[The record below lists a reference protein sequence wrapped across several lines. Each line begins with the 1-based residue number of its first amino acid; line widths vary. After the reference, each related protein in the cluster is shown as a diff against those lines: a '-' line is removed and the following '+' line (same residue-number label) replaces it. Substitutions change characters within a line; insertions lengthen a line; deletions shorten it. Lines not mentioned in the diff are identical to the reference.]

1 MSGTGTIAMGT
12 IEDEAGLL
20 VISYR
25 FRFADGVERVFVV
38 QLDRET
44 LALRPQP
51 RRTWPEWTN
60 LDYYQCANCPLSI
73 AEHPRCPVAANMVDL
88 IETFRDS
95 ISFEDVHVR
104 VETKAR
110 VYEKQTS
117 LQRGLAALMG
127 IFMVTSGCP
136 IMNRLRPMVDSH
148 LPFATPDESMYR
160 FMTSY
165 LLGQYFIAKN
175 GGTPDWEYR
184 GFLLLLEEIRRV
196 DIGFSRRLQELRIK
210 DASLNALIIL
220 NLFGEMAEMAVTG
233 DEMARIERI
242 YMAHLAKANVAQE

>member
-1 MSGTGTIAMGT
+1 MSEVER
-12 IEDEAGLL
+12 EDDAGPLR
-20 VISYR
+20 ISYR
-25 FRFADGVERVFVV
+25 FRFADGAERVFDVR
-38 QLDRET
+38 LDRET
-44 LALRPQP
+44 LALLPSP
-51 RRTWPEWTN
+51 RRDWPEWTK

-73 AEHPRCPVAANMVDL
+73 LEHPRCPIAANIVDL
-88 IETFRDS
+88 IEAFRDS
-95 ISFEDVHVR
+95 ISYEEVHVR
-104 VETKAR
+104 VETEPR
-110 VYEKQTS
+110 IYEKETS

-160 FMTSY
+160 FLTSY
-165 LLGQYFIAKN
+165 LLGQYFVAKN

-184 GFLLLLEEIRRV
+184 GFLQLLEEVRQV
-196 DIGFSRRLQELRIK
+196 DIGFSRRLQELRIR

-233 DEMARIERI
+233 DEMARMERI
-242 YMAHLAKANVAQE
+242 YRAHLGEARGQD